1 MKLETEGGGQV
12 PAASSPSF
20 ARPGAWDFQWI
31 DQPVPESLAHLT
43 GTLRWRGF
51 DVGFAVD
58 GLLGIDGR
66 LAAPSLAT
74 LEPHLQQLVL
84 HHFADECLRTFSAG
98 PLAGVE
104 LASAHWHEE
113 PLPMQGEF
121 EFTVRRPG
129 ARGVSRGRLTVFGE
143 EGRGQLMDALASLR
157 WRLPVALRHLV
168 ARLHVGTVCLMS
180 DELAG
185 IDLGDLVWI
194 DDAELSPSGLRVH
207 CRADDG
213 AGRAAWVKRGVMTR
227 DALQQAV
234 GGGVQGDGSR
244 VGGVEAP
251 PQSPTATAELAVKSL
266 GMPVARSW
274 LQGVEPV
281 QRLPQ
286 PALAM
291 VWEAWLG
298 GRAVFEGRLAV
309 VGRRLGLRVTR
320 VTRGPV
326 EERNG

>member
-1 MKLETEGGGQV
+1 MNLETEGAGPP
-12 PAASSPSF
+12 PAASLPSF
-20 ARPGAWDFQWI
+20 ARPGAWDFHWV
-31 DQPVPESLAHLT
+31 DQAVPEPSAHLT
-43 GTLRWRGF
+43 GMLRWRGF
-51 DVGFAVD
+51 DVGFAID

-84 HHFADECLRTFSAG
+84 HHFADECLRTFAAG

-104 LASAHWHEE
+104 LTSAHWHEE

-143 EGRGQLMDALASLR
+143 DGRGPLMDALASLR
-157 WRLPVALRHLV
+157 WPLPAPLRQVAG
-168 ARLHVGTVCLMS
+168 RLHVGSAYLMP

-207 CRADDG
+207 CRADGG
-213 AGRAAWVKRGVMTR
+213 ASQAAWVKRGVMTR
-227 DALQQAV
+227 DALQQPAA
-234 GGGVQGDGSR
+234 GGIQGDGGR
-244 VGGVEAP
+244 ADAGDGGAAP
-251 PQSPTATAELAVKSL
+251 QAAATALAVKSAAL
-266 GMPVARSW
+266 PVARSW
-274 LQGVEPV
+274 LQGAEAV

-291 VWEAWLG
+291 VWEAWQG

-320 VTRGPV
+320 VMPGPAQ
-326 EERNG
+326 ERNG

>member
-1 MKLETEGGGQV
+1 MKLETEGGGRS
-12 PAASSPSF
+12 PAALPPSF
-20 ARPGAWDFQWI
+20 ARPGSWDFQWV
-31 DQPVPESLAHLT
+31 DQAAPEPLAHLT

-66 LAAPSLAT
+66 LAPPSLAT

-104 LASAHWHEE
+104 LTSVNWHEE

-129 ARGVSRGRLTVFGE
+129 ARGVSRGRLTVFGD

-157 WRLPVALRHLV
+157 WPLPAALRHV
-168 ARLHVGTVCLMS
+168 AARLQVGTVCLMP

-207 CRADDG
+207 CLVDDG
-213 AGRAAWVKRGVMTR
+213 LGGASCAAWVKRGVMAR

-234 GGGVQGDGSR
+234 GGGPGDGSR
-244 VGGVEAP
+244 AGGEDV
-251 PQSPTATAELAVKSL
+251 SPAATALAVKSA
-266 GMPVARSW
+266 GMRVSRAW
-274 LQGVEPV
+274 LEGAEPV

-291 VWEAWLG
+291 GWEAWLG

-320 VTRGPV
+320 VLQGPAQ
-326 EERNG
+326 ERNG